1 MKQVILNIPEQQ
13 YEFFMQLVSKLG
25 FHAEAEFDISEEDKS
40 IVRDRITNTKS
51 KDLISWSEA
60 KNKLNF

>member
-1 MKQVILNIPEQQ
+1 MKPSTP
-13 YEFFMQLVSKLG
+13 Y